1 LADAKNMAYETA
13 EIIFEPADK
22 PYSIKRDLKFCRIKS
37 IFLKELTSFSASRS
51 ETY

>member
-1 LADAKNMAYETA
+1 MAYETA
-13 EIIFEPADK
+13 EMILEPADK
-22 PYSIKRDLKFCRIKS
+22 PYSIRRDLKFYRIKS